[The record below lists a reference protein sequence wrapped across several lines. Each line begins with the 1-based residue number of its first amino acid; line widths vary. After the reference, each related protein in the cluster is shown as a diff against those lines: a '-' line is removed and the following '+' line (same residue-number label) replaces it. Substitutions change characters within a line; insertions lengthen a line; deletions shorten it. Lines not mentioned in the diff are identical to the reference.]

1 MNQSYN
7 KEELPELTT
16 KLDEIL
22 DNNGY
27 NWDNFYKEVITWN
40 LAFRPDGYIFTQ
52 EDVNLQ
58 HKLVLEEFNEC
69 LEELKKGNVYS
80 LKKELVDLIVVS
92 SFADYI
98 KNKQEQFFPDN
109 ETYQYSLSDV
119 HNWIDLHEYTWI
131 SQFACAVLEK
141 LGNFQHITDGILK
154 ANWSKIPTVEEFLEY
169 KHQEFPSIKKLN
181 DPLRILISHEC
192 KNIEK
197 LSEGRYSSVTCK
209 EVEIKGNKHLIFT
222 DNNGKVMKPSTFKA
236 FK

>member
-1 MNQSYN
+1 MSQSYN
-7 KEELPELTT
+7 KEELPELTN
-16 KLDEIL
+16 KLDELI
-22 DNNGY
+22 DNVDY
-27 NWDNFYKEVITWN
+27 NWDNFYKEVVTWN
-40 LAFRPDGYIFTQ
+40 LAFRPEGYIFTQ
-52 EDVNLQ
+52 EDIDLQ

-69 LEELKKGNVYS
+69 LEELKKGDVYS

-119 HNWIDLHEYTWI
+119 HNWIDLHEYTWV

-141 LGNFQHITDGILK
+141 LGNFQHITEGILK
-154 ANWSKIPTVEEFLEY
+154 ANWSKIPTVEEFLEQGADY
-169 KHQEFPSIKKLN
+169 YGHKIL
-181 DPLRILISHEC
+181 DVRIEHEC
-192 KNIEK
+192 KMIEYK
-197 LSEGRYSSVTCK
+197 SEGRYSGVTCK

-222 DNNGKVMKPSTFKA
+222 DNNGKIMKPSTFKA

>member
-1 MNQSYN
+1 MSQSYN
-7 KEELPELTT
+7 KEELPELTN
-16 KLDEIL
+16 KLDELI
-22 DNNGY
+22 DNSGY
-27 NWDNFYKEVITWN
+27 NWDNFYKEVIAWN
-40 LAFRPDGYIFTQ
+40 LAFRPEGYIFTQ
-52 EDVNLQ
+52 EDIDLQ

-69 LEELKKGNVYS
+69 LEELKKGDVYS

-119 HNWIDLHEYTWI
+119 HNWIDLHEYTWV

-141 LGNFQHITDGILK
+141 LGNFQHITEGILK
-154 ANWSKIPTVEEFLEY
+154 ANWSKIPTVEEFLEQGADY
-169 KHQEFPSIKKLN
+169 YGHKIL
-181 DPLRILISHEC
+181 DVRIEHEC
-192 KNIEK
+192 KMIEDK
-197 LSEGRYSSVTCK
+197 SEGRYSGVTCK

-222 DNNGKVMKPSTFKA
+222 DNNGKIMKPSTFKA

>member
-1 MNQSYN
+1 LSQSYN
-7 KEELPELTT
+7 KEELPELTN
-16 KLDEIL
+16 KLDELI
-22 DNNGY
+22 DNSGY
-27 NWDNFYKEVITWN
+27 NWDNFYKEVIAWN
-40 LAFRPDGYIFTQ
+40 LAFRPEGYIFTQ
-52 EDVNLQ
+52 EDIDLQ

-69 LEELKKGNVYS
+69 LEELKKGDVYS

-119 HNWIDLHEYTWI
+119 HNWIGLHEYTWVI
-131 SQFACAVLEK
+131 QFACAVLEK
-141 LGNFQHITDGILK
+141 LGNFQHIADGILK
-154 ANWSKIPTVEEFLEY
+154 ANWSKIPTVEEFLEQGADY
-169 KHQEFPSIKKLN
+169 YGHK
-181 DPLRILISHEC
+181 ILDVHIEHEC
-192 KNIEK
+192 KMIEQ
-197 LSEGRYSSVTCK
+197 LSAGRYSGVTCK

>member
-16 KLDEIL
+16 KLDELI
-22 DNNGY
+22 DNIDY

-40 LAFRPDGYIFTQ
+40 LAFRPEGYIFTQ
-52 EDVNLQ
+52 EDIDLQ

-69 LEELKKGNVYS
+69 LEELKKGDVYS

-109 ETYQYSLSDV
+109 EASQYSLSDV

-141 LGNFQHITDGILK
+141 LGNFQYITDGILK
-154 ANWSKIPTVEEFLEY
+154 ANWSKIPTVEEFLEQSADY
-169 KHQEFPSIKKLN
+169 YGHKIL
-181 DPLRILISHEC
+181 DVRIEHEC
-192 KNIEK
+192 KMIEDK
-197 LSEGRYSSVTCK
+197 SEGRYSGVTCK

-222 DNNGKVMKPSTFKA
+222 DNNGKIMKPSTFKA